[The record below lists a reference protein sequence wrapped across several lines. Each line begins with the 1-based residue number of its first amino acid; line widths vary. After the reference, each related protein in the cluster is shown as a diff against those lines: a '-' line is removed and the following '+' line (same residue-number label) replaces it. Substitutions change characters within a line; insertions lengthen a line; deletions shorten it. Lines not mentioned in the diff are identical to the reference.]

1 MKATTALQ
9 TKSSQI
15 PAQWRRQPRW
25 TYSIDPLQLQGL
37 RGGSTSDVHRSPLS
51 PYHMPDEGVIFRGSL
66 QQANTA
72 RPWHAMTIIP
82 HRLDP
87 MMSTRFLPLTTTQTT
102 HTASCRRRRQAGLMI
117 RLQLAL
123 RLLRAACCVQG
134 VLQCNTWCRVQDLG
148 PWLYVACGP
157 GRIIQMQLRL
167 DRGLSIISLV
177 VGRFASQKFTS
188 SGSQTLTYMVLLIKP
203 DVLALI
209 DNTSRQSAVRRRPT
223 QMPPSAEP

>member
-1 MKATTALQ
+1 
-9 TKSSQI
+9 
-15 PAQWRRQPRW
+15 
-25 TYSIDPLQLQGL
+25 
-37 RGGSTSDVHRSPLS
+37 
-51 PYHMPDEGVIFRGSL
+51 MPDEGVIFRGSL

-117 RLQLAL
+117 RPAACTPP
-123 RLLRAACCVQG
+123 AACCVLRAG

-177 VGRFASQKFTS
+177 VGRFASQKFYKFGLSNLDIHGSAYQARCVS
-188 SGSQTLTYMVLLIKP
+188 SDRQHQPSISGQAQADSDATICRTLNLKRPSLN
-203 DVLALI
+203 D
-209 DNTSRQSAVRRRPT
+209 DNKSSA
-223 QMPPSAEP
+223 SI